1 MTNKEKINQNNEF
14 WDVKKSGQRLL
25 WRMSPESNGECK
37 SFKPNESDFNALKSI
52 LGAINRS
59 QEETISNNQLFAK
72 LYIMQLVGDIRDK
85 QTTVF
90 NEFLF
95 ERLSNQLSKPLDLF
109 YKAFYEDLCSNQLNR
124 ITEGNI
130 EDVDAQ
136 EFVLDYYRFKE
147 TFSLEFV
154 TGKLDEHINA
164 NLNRRS

>member
-25 WRMSPESNGECK
+25 WRMSPDSNGECK

-59 QEETISNNQLFAK
+59 QGETVSNNQLFAK
-72 LYIMQLVGDIRDK
+72 LYIMQLVGDIREK

-90 NEFLF
+90 NEVLF

-124 ITEGNI
+124 ITETTTDKEGQEVI
-130 EDVDAQ
+130 VD
-136 EFVLDYYRFKE
+136 YNRFKE
-147 TFSLEFV
+147 SFPLEFV

>member
-25 WRMSPESNGECK
+25 WRMSPDSNGECK

-59 QEETISNNQLFAK
+59 QGETLSNNQLFAK
-72 LYIMQLVGDIRDK
+72 LYIMQLVGDIREK

-90 NEFLF
+90 NEVLF

-124 ITEGNI
+124 ITETTTDKEGQEVI
-130 EDVDAQ
+130 VD
-136 EFVLDYYRFKE
+136 YNRFKE
-147 TFSLEFV
+147 SFPLEFV

>member
-72 LYIMQLVGDIRDK
+72 LYIMQLVGDIREN

-90 NEFLF
+90 NEFIF

-124 ITEGNI
+124 ITETTTDKEGQEVI
-130 EDVDAQ
+130 VD
-136 EFVLDYYRFKE
+136 YNRFKE
-147 TFSLEFV
+147 SFSLDFV

>member
-72 LYIMQLVGDIRDK
+72 LYIMQLVGDIREN

-90 NEFLF
+90 NEFIF

-124 ITEGNI
+124 ITETTTDKEGQEVI
-130 EDVDAQ
+130 VD
-136 EFVLDYYRFKE
+136 YNRFKE
-147 TFSLEFV
+147 SFSLDFV
-154 TGKLDEHINA
+154 TSKLDEHINA